1 MPESRPSLE
10 MIAPT
15 VDEAVARGAAEL
27 GVTPDRLLVEVLDEG
42 GQGILGLGSRQ
53 ARVRL
58 TLLGGAP
65 AARPAP
71 SAAPAGDD
79 EDFEDEDQQAE
90 SPGAPADR
98 EIEVARDTVRELV
111 SRMGLAARVSGRW
124 GEADEPEEPRPVLVD
139 IRGDD
144 LSLLIGRRG
153 ESLSALQYITRLIV
167 GKELGNYLPIVVD
180 VEGYRA
186 RRERQLRQ
194 LARRMAEQAV
204 DGGRTMTLE
213 PMPPAERRI
222 IHLELRDHQR
232 VFTESIGEG
241 ENRKVTIVPRRSED
255 SGRL

>member
-1 MPESRPSLE
+1 

-42 GQGILGLGSRQ
+42 GQGILGLGSRP
-53 ARVRL
+53 ARGRL
-58 TLLGGAP
+58 TMLGGAP

-71 SAAPAGDD
+71 SAAPAGDED
-79 EDFEDEDQQAE
+79 DFEDEDEQTEA
-90 SPGAPADR
+90 PGAAVDR

-139 IRGDD
+139 IRG
-144 LSLLIGRRG
+144 
-153 ESLSALQYITRLIV
+153 
-167 GKELGNYLPIVVD
+167 
-180 VEGYRA
+180 
-186 RRERQLRQ
+186 
-194 LARRMAEQAV
+194 
-204 DGGRTMTLE
+204 
-213 PMPPAERRI
+213 
-222 IHLELRDHQR
+222 
-232 VFTESIGEG
+232 

>member
-27 GVTPDRLLVEVLDEG
+27 GVTPDRVLVEVLDEG
-42 GQGILGLGSRQ
+42 GHGMLGLGSRQ

-65 AARPAP
+65 SARPTP
-71 SAAPAGDD
+71 DVPAGDD
-79 EDFEDEDQQAE
+79 DFDDEGEAGDE
-90 SPGAPADR
+90 PGAPADH

-111 SRMGLAARVSGRW
+111 SLMGLTARVSGRW
-124 GEADEPEEPRPVLVD
+124 GEADEPDEPRPVLVD

-153 ESLSALQYITRLIV
+153 ESLAALQYITRLIV

-204 DGGRTMTLE
+204 ERGRTMTLE
-213 PMPPAERRI
+213 PMSPAERRI

-232 VFTESIGEG
+232 VFTESVGEG
-241 ENRKVTIVPRRSED
+241 ESRKVTVVPRRSED

>member
-42 GQGILGLGSRQ
+42 GQGMLGLGSRQ

-58 TLLGGAP
+58 TLLGGA
-65 AARPAP
+65 
-71 SAAPAGDD
+71 
-79 EDFEDEDQQAE
+79 
-90 SPGAPADR
+90 GAPAPTATAADDEADEEDEEHVAR
-98 EIEVARDTVRELV
+98 EIEVARGTVRELV
-111 SRMGLAARVSGRW
+111 SLMGLTARVSGRW
-124 GEADEPEEPRPVLVD
+124 GEADEPEEPRPILVD

-144 LSLLIGRRG
+144 LSLLIGRHG
-153 ESLSALQYITRLIV
+153 ESLSALQYLTRLIV
-167 GKELGNYLPIVVD
+167 GKELGSYLPIVVD

-204 DGGRTMTLE
+204 ERGRTMTLE

-241 ENRKVTIVPRRSED
+241 ESRKVTIVPRRDED
-255 SGRL
+255 LERR

>member
-27 GVTPDRLLVEVLDEG
+27 GVPPDRLLVEVLDEG

-98 EIEVARDTVRELV
+98 EIEVARDTVRELI
-111 SRMGLAARVSGRW
+111 SRMGLAARGSGRW
-124 GEADEPEEPRPVLVD
+124 GEADEPEEGRPGLGD

-144 LSLLIGRRG
+144 LRLLIGRRG
-153 ESLSALQYITRLIV
+153 ESLSPLHSITRLIV
-167 GKELGNYLPIVVD
+167 GQGV
-180 VEGYRA
+180 
-186 RRERQLRQ
+186 
-194 LARRMAEQAV
+194 
-204 DGGRTMTLE
+204 
-213 PMPPAERRI
+213 
-222 IHLELRDHQR
+222 
-232 VFTESIGEG
+232 
-241 ENRKVTIVPRRSED
+241 
-255 SGRL
+255 

>member
-1 MPESRPSLE
+1 MPETRPSLE

-42 GQGILGLGSRQ
+42 GQGMLGLGSRQ

-58 TLLGGAP
+58 TLLGAAP
-65 AARPAP
+65 GGAARPAAVP
-71 SAAPAGDD
+71 MEEEAASD
-79 EDFEDEDQQAE
+79 EDELEEPA
-90 SPGAPADR
+90 PGRGDLEVEAAR
-98 EIEVARDTVRELV
+98 ETVRELV
-111 SRMGLAARVSGRW
+111 TLMGLSARVNARW
-124 GEADEPEEPRPVLVD
+124 GDPDEPDEPRPVLVD

-144 LSLLIGRRG
+144 LSLLIGRHG
-153 ESLSALQYITRLIV
+153 ESLAALQYIARLIV

-204 DGGRTMTLE
+204 ERGSTMTLE
-213 PMPPAERRI
+213 PMPPGERRI

-241 ENRKVTIVPRRSED
+241 EHRKVTIVLRPVED